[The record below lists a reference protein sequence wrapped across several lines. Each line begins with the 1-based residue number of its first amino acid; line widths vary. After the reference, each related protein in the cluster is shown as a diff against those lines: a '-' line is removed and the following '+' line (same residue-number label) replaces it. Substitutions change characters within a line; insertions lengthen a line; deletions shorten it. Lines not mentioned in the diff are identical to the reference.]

1 MKEVSQAG
9 SSVPHFIEGI
19 KPKETLLDKFYRWE
33 RECPDR
39 VYLRQPYGQKWK
51 EMTFAEVGKEARRM
65 AAYFASLDLKRGDHI
80 GLLAKNH
87 AYWII
92 ADLAIM
98 MGGYVS
104 VPIYP
109 NISRKQLEYIIKDSD
124 IKLLLVGKLENRKL
138 FYDAQFA
145 VKHILALPDSNIMG
159 LESWEHIRGNYLPVE
174 GYPNVDFDDLF
185 TLIYTSGTTGH
196 PKGVKLTYFAI
207 SICLETNRPLLE
219 LEGDCRFF
227 SYLPLAHSAERAV
240 VEAFSLESGGSV
252 SFYENRDT
260 FLYNLQNT
268 APTHFLAVP
277 AVWQKFYEGIMSK
290 MPAWRLKLLLKI
302 SLLNRLIKKKIL
314 QGLGL
319 HKVRLVMTGA
329 APMPAN
335 LHRFFGE
342 LGLEIQEVYGITE
355 MAAAVCMHRKG
366 DVRPGTV
373 GKPFPMVQLRIDP
386 DSSEIIA
393 KAPWM
398 FIGYYRDSHKTAQAI
413 DAEGWF
419 HTGDRGYLTEDGHLV
434 LEGRLSDE
442 FKTIKGEFVN
452 PNNIEP
458 LFALNENI
466 GQVCV
471 VGEGLLQPVALVT
484 LSEAGQKEPDIV
496 LKVGMEVTMNRVNSE
511 LSDVEQIEKVIILP
525 EEWTVDNGLLTPTM
539 KLRRK
544 AIHARY
550 AALLPTWL
558 KHPEK
563 VVFVSK
569 QELSYLYE
577 QTE

>member
-1 MKEVSQAG
+1 MKEASHTSG
-9 SSVPHFIEGI
+9 SVPNFIEGI
-19 KPKETLLDKFYRWE
+19 KPKETLLDKFYKWE
-33 RECPDR
+33 RERPES
-39 VYLRQPYGQKWK
+39 VYLRQPYGQRWK

-65 AAYFASLDLKRGDHI
+65 AAYFASLGLKRGDHI
-80 GLLAKNH
+80 GIIAKNH

-109 NISRKQLEYIIKDSD
+109 NISRKQLEYIIRDSE
-124 IKLLLVGKLENRKL
+124 IKLLLVGKLENWKL
-138 FYDAQFA
+138 FYDTQLT

-159 LESWEHIRGNYLPVE
+159 LENWERIRNNYPPIE

-185 TLIYTSGTTGH
+185 TIIYTSGTTGN
-196 PKGVKLTYFAI
+196 PKGVKLTHFAAA
-207 SICLETNRPLLE
+207 ICLETNRSLLE
-219 LEGDCRFF
+219 LEGECRFF
-227 SYLPLAHSAERAV
+227 SYLPLAHSAERAA
-240 VEAFSLESGGSV
+240 VEAFSLESGGTV
-252 SFYENRDT
+252 SFFEHRET
-260 FLYNLQNT
+260 FLRNLREV

-277 AVWQKFYEGIMSK
+277 AVWQTFYEGIVSK
-290 MPAWRLKLLLKI
+290 MPASRLKILLKI
-302 SLLNRLIKKKIL
+302 PLLNRLVKKKIR

-319 HKVRLVMTGA
+319 HKAHMVMTGA

-335 LHRFFGE
+335 LHRFFGK

-366 DVRPGTV
+366 EVRPGTV

-386 DSSEIIA
+386 HSREILV

-398 FIGYYRDSHKTAQAI
+398 FIGYYRDSRKTAEAI
-413 DAEGWF
+413 DAEGWY

-442 FKTIKGEFVN
+442 FKTVSGLFVN
-452 PNNIEP
+452 PNVIEP

-471 VGEGLLQPVALVT
+471 IGEGLLKPVALVT
-484 LSEAGQKEPDIV
+484 LSEKGQKEPDIV
-496 LKVGMEVTMNRVNSE
+496 LKVGMEVTMKRINGG

-525 EEWTVDNGLLTPTM
+525 ETWTVENGLLTPTM
-539 KLRRK
+539 KIRRK
-544 AIHARY
+544 AIYARY

-558 KHPEK
+558 NHPEK

-569 QELSYLYE
+569 EELSYLYE
-577 QTE
+577 KDE

>member
-1 MKEVSQAG
+1 MKEASHTSG
-9 SSVPHFIEGI
+9 GVPNFIEGI
-19 KPKETLLDKFYRWE
+19 KPKETLLDKFYKWE
-33 RECPDR
+33 RERPES

-65 AAYFASLDLKRGDHI
+65 AAYFASLGLKRGDHI
-80 GLLAKNH
+80 GIIAKNH

-109 NISRKQLEYIIKDSD
+109 NISRKQLEYIIRDSE
-124 IKLLLVGKLENRKL
+124 IKLLLVGKLENWKL
-138 FYDAQFA
+138 FYDTQLT

-159 LESWEHIRGNYLPVE
+159 LENWERIRNNYPPIE

-185 TLIYTSGTTGH
+185 TIIYTSGTTGN
-196 PKGVKLTYFAI
+196 PKGVKLTYFAV
-207 SICLETNRPLLE
+207 SICLETNRSLLE
-219 LEGDCRFF
+219 LEGECRFF
-227 SYLPLAHSAERAV
+227 SYLPLAHSAERAA
-240 VEAFSLESGGSV
+240 VEAFSLESGGTV
-252 SFYENRDT
+252 SFFEHRET
-260 FLYNLQNT
+260 FLRNLREA

-277 AVWQKFYEGIMSK
+277 AVWQTFYEGIVSK
-290 MPAWRLKLLLKI
+290 MPASRLKMLLKI
-302 SLLNRLIKKKIL
+302 PLLNRLVKKKIL

-319 HKVRLVMTGA
+319 HKTHMVMTGA

-335 LHRFFGE
+335 LHRFFGK
-342 LGLEIQEVYGITE
+342 LGLKIQEVYGITE

-386 DSSEIIA
+386 HSREILV

-398 FIGYYRDSHKTAQAI
+398 FIGYYHDSRKTAEAI
-413 DAEGWF
+413 DAEGWY

-442 FKTIKGEFVN
+442 FKTVSGLFVN
-452 PNNIEP
+452 PNVIEP

-471 VGEGLLQPVALVT
+471 IGEGLLKPVALVT
-484 LSEAGQKEPDIV
+484 LSEKGQKEPDIV
-496 LKVGMEVTMNRVNSE
+496 LKVGMEVTMNRINGE

-525 EEWTVDNGLLTPTM
+525 EAWTVENGLLTPTM
-539 KLRRK
+539 KIRRK
-544 AIHARY
+544 AIYARY

-558 KHPEK
+558 NHPEK

-569 QELSYLYE
+569 EELSYLYE
-577 QTE
+577 KDE